1 MTMML
6 LAIFV
11 AAGTG
16 MMIKEFNGRQMLYCV
31 AIAASLTLIYF
42 LRPWYMT

>member
-6 LAIFV
+6 LAMFV

-16 MMIKEFNGRQMLYCV
+16 MMVKDFKGRQLMYCV
-31 AIAASLTLIYF
+31 GIAASLTLIYF